1 MNLSLNVLGKRIL
14 KDKYNSIIFKKSR
27 GRELYLVGGYIRDI
41 FRGIYSNDRDFI
53 VDKEIDK
60 FVEELNKIFHGTI
73 ISFKKGNLK
82 RIVLKN
88 GTTFDFS
95 KPQGTLHEDL
105 SKRDFTINSIAWS
118 PLMGI
123 IDPYNGLNDIGKRI
137 IKCIS
142 IENLNSD
149 PLRIIRAYRFAAEL
163 NGSIETNTRNALKL
177 LNSSINTLSSER
189 ITLEVFNLLN
199 SEHAAKYLEM
209 AFYDSVLR
217 KVFYNSYKTLQNNL
231 RVIYKLERTIKSSIP
246 NNLKALLNKTFS
258 QNLSYKGL
266 LCLEILMRNIR
277 ISKSNCYLLK
287 LSNHIKKRIELFQR
301 GDTVYKNKDIN
312 LQKKLF
318 DIFNN
323 AKAASIDLIIIERK
337 FDLLNDYR
345 RYLRIN
351 KKSVLKTNEI
361 INICDIH
368 QGKMLGYIIKEL
380 RRAEFERRVKNRNMA
395 ITYVKNIKDNILH
408 NISYQT

>member
-1 MNLSLNVLGKRIL
+1 MNLSLNALGKKIL
-14 KDKYNSIIFKKSR
+14 TDKYNSIIFKNTR
-27 GRELYLVGGYIRDI
+27 DRELYLVGGYIRDI
-41 FRGIYSNDRDFI
+41 VRGIYSNDRDFI
-53 VDKEIDK
+53 VDKEIGK

-95 KPQGTLHEDL
+95 EPQGTLHEDL

-137 IKCIS
+137 IKCVS
-142 IENLNSD
+142 IENLNFD

-163 NGSIETNTRNALKL
+163 NGTIETNTRNALKL
-177 LNSSINTLSSER
+177 LNSKINTVASER
-189 ITLEVFNLLN
+189 ITLEFFNLLN

-209 AFYDSVLR
+209 AFYDRVLR
-217 KVFYNSYKTLQNNL
+217 KIFYNSYKTLQNNL
-231 RVIYKLERTIKSSIP
+231 RVIYKLERTIKSCIP
-246 NNLKALLNKTFS
+246 NNLKVLLNKNFS

-266 LCLEILMRNIR
+266 LCLEILMRNIK
-277 ISKSNCYLLK
+277 ISNSNCYLLK

-301 GDTVYKNKDIN
+301 GHIIYTNKNID
-312 LQKKLF
+312 LQKKLY

-323 AKAASIDLIIIERK
+323 AKDSSIDLVIIERK
-337 FDLLNDYR
+337 FGLFNDYR

-351 KKSVLKTNEI
+351 KKSLLKTNEI
-361 INICDIH
+361 INICDIN
-368 QGKMLGYIIKEL
+368 QGRALGYIIKEL
-380 RRAEFERRVKNRNMA
+380 RRAEFEGIVKNRNMA
-395 ITYVKNIKDNILH
+395 ITYIKNIKDKILH